1 MATRGREKTM
11 AKEDYLDDV
20 HNRIL
25 RITEDLRAVQRELN
39 CAAMEAP
46 GDPELL
52 ESLSAVPEMESLQT
66 LRSALDQMRHFLYF
80 YMQVVMNE
88 SEAGDKIR
96 QSLRQKNNE
105 GVILSPEITESE
117 RLRSAADLAL
127 LQYLAEGKTRKPN

>member
-1 MATRGREKTM
+1 M
-11 AKEDYLDDV
+11 AKEEYLEDV

-25 RITEDLRAVQRELN
+25 RVTEDLRAIQRQLN

-46 GDPELL
+46 ADPELM
-52 ESLSAVPEMESLQT
+52 EALSAVPEMESLQT
-66 LRSALDQMRHFLYF
+66 LRVALDQMRHFLFF

-96 QSLRQKNNE
+96 QTLRLKNTD
-105 GVILSPEITESE
+105 GVVLSPEITESE
-117 RLRSAADLAL
+117 RLRAAADLAL

>member
-1 MATRGREKTM
+1 M
-11 AKEDYLDDV
+11 AKEEYLEDV

-25 RITEDLRAVQRELN
+25 RVTEDLRAIQRQLN

-46 GDPELL
+46 ADPELM
-52 ESLSAVPEMESLQT
+52 EALSAVPEMESLQT
-66 LRSALDQMRHFLYF
+66 LRVALDQMRHFLFF

-96 QSLRQKNNE
+96 QTLRQKNTD
-105 GVILSPEITESE
+105 GVVLSPEITESE
-117 RLRSAADLAL
+117 RLRAAADLAL